1 MTSSVEGPETRRAA
15 HRHERVREGLTMAL
29 YISLSQLAV
38 MVALPV
44 TGNPAAVITLTSLG
58 LILAHQLAFRLSSR
72 LVEQGRV
79 SPANLE
85 LLGAQLAGGL
95 AVTVVAVVPVLLLP
109 TQYGVQVAELLLL
122 AFVAVV
128 GYAAARTVPLSRV
141 RALAYVTGVV
151 GATLAVLWVKNLGPH

>member
-1 MTSSVEGPETRRAA
+1 MTSSVEGSGTHRAA
-15 HRHERVREGLTMAL
+15 PRQERVREGLTLAL

-38 MVALPV
+38 MVALPA

-79 SPANLE
+79 SAANLE

-95 AVTVVAVVPVLLLP
+95 VVTVVAVVPVLLLP
-109 TQYGVQVAELLLL
+109 APYGVPVAELLLL

-128 GYAAARTVPLSRV
+128 GYAAARTVPLGRV

-151 GATLAVLWVKNLGPH
+151 AATLAVLWVKNLGPH

>member
-15 HRHERVREGLTMAL
+15 PRHERVREGLTMAL

-79 SPANLE
+79 SAANVE

-109 TQYGVQVAELLLL
+109 APSGVPVAELLLL

-128 GYAAARTVPLSRV
+128 GYAAARTVPLRRV

-151 GATLAVLWVKNLGPH
+151 AATLAVLWVKNLGPH

>member
-1 MTSSVEGPETRRAA
+1 MTRSVEGSGTRRAA
-15 HRHERVREGLTMAL
+15 PRRERVREGLTMAL

-38 MVALPV
+38 MVTLPV
-44 TGNPAAVITLTSLG
+44 TGKPAAVIALTSLG

-72 LVEQGRV
+72 LVERGRV

-95 AVTVVAVVPVLLLP
+95 AVTVVAVVPALLLP
-109 TQYGVQVAELLLL
+109 APYGVQVAELLLL

-128 GYAAARTVPLSRV
+128 GYAAARTVPVSRV
-141 RALAYVTGVV
+141 RALTYVAAVV
-151 GATLAVLWVKNLGPH
+151 GATLVVLWVKNLGPH